1 MRTVQIEVDVVT
13 RAAPGVGC
21 IRLEA
26 RMTERQALAAMDSLM
41 ENISQSAFYEWLD
54 AQKVEVVA

>member
-1 MRTVQIEVDVVT
+1 MRTVHIEVEVVT

-21 IRLEA
+21 IWLEA
-26 RMTERQALAAMDSLM
+26 RMTERQVLAAMDILT

-54 AQKVEVVA
+54 AQKVEVAA